1 MDKLVLIFIGVVG
14 LVLVVFLNYDFS
26 SPKVHELTQKI
37 EVKEKVS
44 PKENTTPIQ
53 QLDVKKEFKEKLAN
67 AVNDLHVVSSTEVN
81 GYNIAIRTLT
91 KPQPSNSMSPPQFPT
106 MVGGEINGE
115 KFYLTLNE
123 DAKKENMVLT
133 ITKNGT
139 SAMINAASLQSV
151 GAGQMVNIGN
161 LTPPAT
167 LDAQNVTQFE
177 QAAQST
183 ITQSVNTSQNTQ
195 STSIAPPSPPSI
207 GK

>member
-26 SPKVHELTQKI
+26 SPKVHDLTQKT
-37 EVKEKVS
+37 EVKEKVL
-44 PKENTTPIQ
+44 PKENSTPIQ
-53 QLDVKKEFKEKLAN
+53 HIDVKKDFKEKLSN

-81 GYNIAIRTLT
+81 GYNVAIRTLT

-115 KFYLTLNE
+115 KFYLTINE
-123 DAKKENMVLT
+123 DAKKESMVLS
-133 ITKNGT
+133 ITKNGN
-139 SAMINAASLQSV
+139 SAMVSVDALQSV
-151 GAGQMVNIGN
+151 SAGQMVNLGN

-167 LDAQNVTQFE
+167 LDAQSITKFE
-177 QAAQST
+177 QTAQST
-183 ITQSVNTSQNTQ
+183 ITQNINTSQNTQ
-195 STSIAPPSPPSI
+195 STSIAPPSPPAI